1 MNSRASKRTY
11 LPATEEKKSAR
22 ILIEKMGLAK
32 KELDEINAQ
41 YGVSSSQL
49 VELMQYYK
57 FRFVNAETP
66 KNSDSYPS

>member
-1 MNSRASKRTY
+1 MNSRASKRTD
-11 LPATEEKKSAR
+11 LPAAEEKKSAR
-22 ILIEKMGLAK
+22 ILIERMGLAK

-57 FRFVNAETP
+57 FRFVNAEKS
-66 KNSDSYPS
+66 KNSNSYPS